1 MQPHLW
7 ATKLTSDDS
16 VAKEQLGIIRF
27 EYDSAGNL
35 AKTYRYVKNTSGVAL
50 ANGNIAV
57 WDLTADDAYSV
68 TTTATADVTYP
79 AGVAI
84 GALTNAYF
92 GWIQI
97 GGKHSAVTMADA
109 VAAGGAFG
117 TGAAAGQ
124 GGATAVAGSVMG
136 FAFDDIGAAGTGEVF
151 LTGLI

>member
-7 ATKLTSDDS
+7 ATKLTANDAA
-16 VAKEQLGIIRF
+16 AKEQLGIIRL

-35 AKTYRYVKNTSGVAL
+35 AKVYRYVKNTSGGAL
-50 ANGNIAV
+50 ADGNIAV

-79 AGVAI
+79 AGVCI
-84 GALTNAYF
+84 GALTSAYF
-92 GWIQI
+92 GWMQI
-97 GGKHSAVTMADA
+97 GGKHSSVTMADA
-109 VAAGGAFG
+109 VVAGGAFG

-136 FAFDDIGAAGTGEVF
+136 FAFDAIAAAGTGEVF
-151 LTGLI
+151 LKGLI